1 MSAPTPTR
9 LTGRALGEAI
19 VEIVTAHP
27 ERHRQAVVVGQK
39 LDDDYGD
46 TCGTQ
51 ACIAGWA
58 CALHLGVPVDDDEA
72 LVDTFSSTVRWDDRL
87 EESAG
92 SRDEDVAAFKL
103 LFGEDAYDD
112 DEDVN
117 PLFQRFTNRVFAN
130 MSEAGAIE
138 NLVAMLDEHYG
149 ATA

>member
-1 MSAPTPTR
+1 VTAPAAGLR
-9 LTGRALGEAI
+9 GKELGRAI
-19 VEIVTAHP
+19 VQVVTAHP
-27 ERHRQAVVVGQK
+27 ERHKQAVVVGHRY
-39 LDDDYGD
+39 DNDADAD
-46 TCGTQ
+46 SCGTA